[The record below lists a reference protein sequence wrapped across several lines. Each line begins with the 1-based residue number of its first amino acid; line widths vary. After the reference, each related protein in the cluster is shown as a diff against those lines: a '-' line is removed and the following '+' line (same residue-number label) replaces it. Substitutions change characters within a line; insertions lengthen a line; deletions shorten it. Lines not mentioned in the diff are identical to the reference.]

1 MKVKKHS
8 GGFRQPSSWV
18 LYELNMLFGFL
29 ICDVLEDDEVETF
42 KTTAFKEQKKKY
54 TVFTEFVQPLPVV
67 PELVEAEY
75 ADDPVPRARAS
86 PPRPGQRQRQRQPH
100 HKKVQDPPGEDVLHN
115 ISCRPV
121 LCQEEFSEKDD
132 VDTEAAISPPPAG
145 GRRGVRKMHWADDEI
160 SCATGRV
167 VFVQKPLV

>member
-1 MKVKKHS
+1 MKVKNHS

-29 ICDVLEDDEVETF
+29 VCDVLTDEEVESF
-42 KTTAFKEQKKKY
+42 TTKAYKQEKKKKY
-54 TVFTEFVQPLPVV
+54 TVSTEFVQPLPVV

-75 ADDPVPRARAS
+75 EDDAQPRVA
-86 PPRPGQRQRQRQPH
+86 PRGNR
-100 HKKVQDPPGEDVLHN
+100 KTVQDPPEQDIMDN

-121 LCQEEFSEKDD
+121 VCQQEFTEKDD
-132 VDTEAAISPPPAG
+132 VDTVAAISPS
-145 GRRGVRKMHWADDEI
+145 RRVRKMQWADDEI

-167 VFVQKPLV
+167 VYVQQPLV